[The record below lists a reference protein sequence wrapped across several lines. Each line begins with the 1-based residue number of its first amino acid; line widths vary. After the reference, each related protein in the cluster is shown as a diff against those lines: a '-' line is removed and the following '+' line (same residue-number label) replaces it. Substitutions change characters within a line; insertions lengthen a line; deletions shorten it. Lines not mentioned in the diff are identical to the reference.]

1 MQFNK
6 ARLVY
11 PVIFGLA
18 AIYYTL
24 PLLINLDHW
33 GVRDWDLFLTIA
45 GAPAASI
52 LDYAQFPFWNPYLG
66 GGNILFHHPE
76 VGVLTPF
83 FLLYLLFG
91 PVVGLKLQVLLGY
104 FIGLYG
110 SHRLAQQLG
119 ISNLSAVM
127 VAFAYFG
134 SVHFALHFAEGHMP
148 FTHFCFLPWFIV
160 MILGAGKD
168 SRRLIWASLALAL
181 MILGNGAAIP
191 LLYTLLFSGLLCV
204 MFSLSE
210 RTAQYLKSLVIAVAG
225 GMGLSAV
232 KFIPM
237 VIYLAQNRWPGTSDE
252 SIPLAGLWS
261 IFFGIKHSLFTQN
274 FPGQFWSW
282 HEYGAY
288 VSPLLILLAGA
299 ALIFRFRRYWIW
311 LVLATFFLLLG
322 MGNFGP
328 LSPWAILSQ
337 FPGFAS
343 ARCTGRSFQ
352 MVILSVAVLGGFGFD
367 YLAGRFRS
375 LGRERLVRFLLYP
388 VVGIVVATNLAL
400 AWPIMSSAVGEAP
413 ERVSRNEVF
422 EHVIDEKPQA
432 FRNFLANRGSLI
444 SPWLSAYHPSRALV
458 VGNNQ
463 VLPEYLL
470 SGQAEVI
477 SRDYTPN
484 RISYRL
490 NGNQPGEIVVG
501 MGYDPG
507 WQSSDGRKLFERSG
521 LIAFRFDR
529 GKQAVE
535 LSYRSPFVTTGA
547 VVSLLSLAGLCW
559 MWRKR
564 SPAKA

>member
-24 PLLINLDHW
+24 PLLINLDYW

-45 GAPAASI
+45 GAPAASL

-91 PVVGLKLQVLLGY
+91 AVVGLKLQVLLGY

-110 SHRLAQQLG
+110 GHRLARQLG
-119 ISNLSAVM
+119 ISNLAAVM

-148 FTHFCFLPWFIV
+148 FTHFCFLPWFIALV
-160 MILGAGKD
+160 LGAGKD
-168 SRRLIWASLALAL
+168 SRQLIWASLVLAL

-204 MFSLSE
+204 MLSLSE
-210 RTAQYLKSLVIAVAG
+210 RSVQHLKHLVIAVVG
-225 GMGLSAV
+225 GLGLSAV
-232 KFIPM
+232 KLVPM
-237 VIYLAQNRWPGTSDE
+237 VIYLAQNRWPGVSDE
-252 SIPLAGLWS
+252 SIPLAALWP
-261 IFFGIKHSLFTQN
+261 IFIGVKHSLFAQN
-274 FPGQFWSW
+274 YSGQFWGW

-288 VSPLLILLAGA
+288 ISPLLILLAGVVLA
-299 ALIFRFRRYWIW
+299 FRFRRYWVW
-311 LVLATFFLLLG
+311 LVMATFFLLLG
-322 MGNFGP
+322 MGNFGSF
-328 LSPWAILSQ
+328 SPWAILSQ

-352 MVILSVAVLGGFGFD
+352 MVILSTAILGGFGFD
-367 YLAGRFRS
+367 FLASRFRS
-375 LGRERLVRFLLYP
+375 PSKDRLIRIVLYP
-388 VVGIVVATNLAL
+388 VAGIVIATNLVL
-400 AWPIMSSAVGEAP
+400 TWPIMSSAVGKAP
-413 ERVSRNEVF
+413 ERVTRNEVF

-458 VGNNQ
+458 VGNDHI
-463 VLPEYLL
+463 LPEHVL
-470 SGQAEVI
+470 SGQAEVV

-484 RISYRL
+484 CISYRL
-490 NGNQPGEIVVG
+490 NVVQPGEMVLG

-507 WQSSDGRKLFERSG
+507 WQSSDGRELFERNG

-529 GKQAVE
+529 GDQAVE
-535 LSYRSPFVTTGA
+535 LSYRSPYVTHGA
-547 VVSLLSLAGLCW
+547 VVSLITIAVLMW
-559 MWRKR
+559 VWRKR
-564 SPAKA
+564 SLAKA